1 MRNSRFISDFVAEI
15 AYKPTEGQS
24 TAIIDIS
31 DFVWNKFQDEIY
43 ILKGYAGTGK
53 TTLIA
58 SLVKVLKRYNRRA
71 VLLAPTGRAAK
82 VLANYS
88 GHSAL
93 TIHKKIYRQKK
104 MVDGFAE
111 FGLDR
116 NLHKNTIFI
125 VDEASMISNQSMELS
140 VFGSGRL
147 LDDLISY
154 VYSGIDCKI
163 VFCGDTA
170 QLPPVGLDISEA
182 LNPSL
187 IQTYGFEVKH
197 TVLTDVV
204 RQDKKSGILYNA
216 TSLRTQLSGE
226 VKGVFPNL
234 NSEGFTD
241 FTRLSGTDLIDQI
254 QSSYDNPGMDE
265 TIIVCRSN
273 KQANRYNQG
282 IRNRVLW
289 REEEISPGDQLMVVK
304 NNYYWLKDEDEID
317 FIANGDI
324 MELIRVLEYKELYD
338 LRFARVMVRL
348 KNYRDLEF
356 PCWILLDT
364 LTVETPAMPR
374 NAMKEFF
381 FKVMDDYQHV
391 KGKKLRTDA
400 VREDHFFNALQVK
413 YAYAVT
419 CHKAQGG
426 QWEHVYVDQGYITE
440 EKLDRDYFRWLYTA
454 VTRSSSK
461 LYLVNFK
468 DEFFKD

>member
-1 MRNSRFISDFVAEI
+1 MRNSQFLVDFVGELG
-15 AYKPTEGQS
+15 YQPTEGQS
-24 TAIIDIS
+24 KAITEIS
-31 DFVWNKFQDEIY
+31 DFVLSAQDEIY

-58 SLVKVLKRYNRRA
+58 SLVKVLTKYRRKV

-82 VLANYS
+82 VLADYS
-88 GHSAL
+88 AHSAL

-104 MVDGFAE
+104 IVDGFAE

-116 NLHKNTIFI
+116 NLHKNTLFI

-140 VFGSGRL
+140 IFGSGRL
-147 LDDLISY
+147 LDDLISF
-154 VYSGIDCKI
+154 VYSGIDCKLI
-163 VFCGDTA
+163 LCGDTA

-182 LNPSL
+182 LNSTL
-187 IQTYGFEVKH
+187 IESYGFEVRQ
-197 TVLTDVV
+197 TVLRDVV
-204 RQDKKSGILYNA
+204 RQDQQSGILHNA
-216 TSLRTQLSGE
+216 TSLRTRLAE
-226 VKGVFPNL
+226 MDNMIYPDLVDT
-234 NSEGFTD
+234 GFTD
-241 FTRLSGTDLIDQI
+241 FVRMSGNELIDQI

-304 NNYYWLKDEDEID
+304 NNYYWLKDEEEID

-324 MELIRVLEYKELYD
+324 MELTRVLEYKELYD
-338 LRFARVMVRL
+338 LRFAKVIVRL
-348 KNYRDLEF
+348 KNYRNLEF
-356 PCWILLDT
+356 QSWILLDT
-364 LTVETPAMPR
+364 LTVETPAMHR
-374 NAMKEFF
+374 DAMREFF
-381 FKVMDDYQHV
+381 FKVMEDYQHV
-391 KGKKLRTDA
+391 KGKKSRMEA

-426 QWEHVYVDQGYITE
+426 QWQHVYIDQGYISE
-440 EKLDRDYFRWLYTA
+440 EKLNRDYYRWLYTA
-454 VTRSSSK
+454 VTRSTSK
-461 LYLVNFK
+461 LFLVNFR
-468 DEFFKD
+468 DEFFK

>member
-1 MRNSRFISDFVAEI
+1 MRNSRFLSDFIAEI

-24 TAIIDIS
+24 TAIIDIT
-31 DFVWNKFQDEIY
+31 DFVWNKFQNEIY

-93 TIHKKIYRQKK
+93 TIHKKIYRQKN

-116 NLHKNTIFI
+116 NLHKNTLFI
-125 VDEASMISNQSMELS
+125 VDEASMISNQSMDYS

-154 VYSGIDCKI
+154 VYSGIDCKL

-187 IQTYGFEVKH
+187 IQSYGFEVKH
-197 TVLTDVV
+197 TVLKDVV

-241 FTRLSGTDLIDQI
+241 FVRLSGNDLIDQI

-324 MELIRVLEYKELYD
+324 MELVRVLEYKELYD

-356 PCWILLDT
+356 SCWILLDT

-374 NAMKEFF
+374 DSMKEFF

-391 KGKKLRTDA
+391 KGKKHRTDA

-454 VTRSSSK
+454 LTRSSSK
-461 LYLVNFK
+461 LFLVNFK